1 MIWERQKSQ
10 EFVICTSTSI
20 PQSDRET
27 ERRRDG
33 EIESQR
39 DRETESQ
46 RVRDRET
53 DRDRDRQTDR
63 QTDRQA
69 DIFMLHGYLFRTLI
83 SRVPFKNNLEYF
95 QVWDVVSC
103 ATFGE
108 GGEGGFLYF
117 LCVGWDVT
125 FKGAVTVV
133 RKTLVLCV
141 VKRSCVMYH
150 FSPDSERKT

>member
-1 MIWERQKSQ
+1 
-10 EFVICTSTSI
+10 
-20 PQSDRET
+20 
-27 ERRRDG
+27 
-33 EIESQR
+33 
-39 DRETESQ
+39 
-46 RVRDRET
+46 
-53 DRDRDRQTDR
+53 
-63 QTDRQA
+63 
-69 DIFMLHGYLFRTLI
+69 MLHGYLFRTLI

-133 RKTLVLCV
+133 RKTPVLCV